1 MPTFLKSFN
10 DTDTVDDHED
20 PCIIEIKKTKSKKPK
35 TPLILRHYIQIIVDN
50 RKIKELTSKNNIFLQ
65 FFIKS

>member
-10 DTDTVDDHED
+10 DAESVDDHED
-20 PCIIEIKKTKSKKPK
+20 SCRIDIKKTKSKKPK